1 MFENEKLTT
10 EQFVAEYKGEVALLL
25 KYLPWLEAKNGR
37 NVVSQYTPDSA
48 TENTMRIPTYDSTLL
63 AFVKL
68 ADKTKFIN
76 RNYDYIYRKHR
87 MNTAEDE
94 LRMIARARIQDMD
107 LLGAILSKYIIKG
120 RTKGMMWKEG
130 VENGVFCA
138 LVNKMKELIEFW
150 DVPYAESTGE
160 DA

>member
-10 EQFVAEYKGEVALLL
+10 EQFVAEYKDEVAVLL
-25 KYLPWLEAKNGR
+25 KYLPWLETKQGK

-48 TENTMRIPTYDSTLL
+48 TDSTMRIPTYDGTLL
-63 AFVKL
+63 AFVKC

-76 RNYDYIYRKHR
+76 RNYDYIYRKYR
-87 MNTAEDE
+87 MLNYEDE

-107 LLGAILSKYIIKG
+107 MLGAILSKYIIKG

-130 VENGVFCA
+130 VETGVFYA
-138 LVNKMKELIEFW
+138 LISKMKELIEFW
-150 DVPYAESTGE
+150 DVPYAQESTE
-160 DA
+160 E

>member
-10 EQFVAEYKGEVALLL
+10 EQFVEEYKDDVRLLL
-25 KYLPWLEAKNGR
+25 KYLPWLESKQGL

-48 TENTMRIPTYDSTLL
+48 TAGTMRIPTYDGTLL
-63 AFVKL
+63 SFVKV

-76 RNYDYIYRKHR
+76 RNYEYVYRRYR
-87 MNTAEDE
+87 MNDYQDE

-107 LLGAILSKYIIKG
+107 LLGAILSRYIIKG

-130 VENGVFCA
+130 VEFGVFYA
-138 LVNKMKELIEFW
+138 LVSKMKELIEFW
-150 DVPYAESTGE
+150 DVPYAEEGTE
-160 DA
+160 E

>member
-10 EQFVAEYKGEVALLL
+10 EQFVAEYKEEVGILL
-25 KYLPWLEAKNGR
+25 KYLPWLASKQGK
-37 NVVSQYTPDSA
+37 NVVSHYTPDSA
-48 TENTMRIPTYDSTLL
+48 TASTMRIPTYDGTLL
-63 AFVKL
+63 AFVKC

-76 RNYDYIYRKHR
+76 RNYDYIYRKYR
-87 MNTAEDE
+87 MMDYEDE

-130 VENGVFCA
+130 VENGVFYA
-138 LVNKMKELIEFW
+138 LISKMKELIEFW
-150 DVPYAESTGE
+150 DVPYAEESTE
-160 DA
+160 E